1 MEATSKNILRK
12 KYKKL
17 RAELTDSDI
26 EELSIKIANNLV
38 SLQIWDKEFY
48 HLFLSIKKQKE
59 VETEFILNILLGKD
73 KNVVISK
80 SNFSDLAMEH
90 FLLTDTTKI
99 RINNHGI
106 PEPVDGISID
116 VHKLDV
122 VFIPLLA
129 FDSIGN
135 RIGYGKGFYDIF
147 LKKCNP
153 DVIKIGVSFF
163 EAEEKISDVSVDDI
177 PLNFC
182 VTPTKIYNFN
192 T

>member
-1 MEATSKNILRK
+1 METTSKKHLRK
-12 KYKKL
+12 KYKQL

-26 EELSIKIANNLV
+26 EELSIEIANNLV
-38 SLQIWDKEFY
+38 SLDIWTKEFY

-80 SNFSDLAMEH
+80 SNFDDLTMEH
-90 FLLTDTTKI
+90 YLLTDTTKI
-99 RINNHGI
+99 RFNDYGI
-106 PEPVDGISID
+106 PEPVDGIAID
-116 VHKLDV
+116 AKKLDV
-122 VFIPLLA
+122 VFIPLLT
-129 FDSIGN
+129 FDIKGN
-135 RIGYGKGFYDIF
+135 RIGYGKGFYDAF

-163 EAEEKISDVSVDDI
+163 EAEENISDTSDNDI

-182 VTPTKIYNFN
+182 VTPTKIYDFKI
-192 T
+192 